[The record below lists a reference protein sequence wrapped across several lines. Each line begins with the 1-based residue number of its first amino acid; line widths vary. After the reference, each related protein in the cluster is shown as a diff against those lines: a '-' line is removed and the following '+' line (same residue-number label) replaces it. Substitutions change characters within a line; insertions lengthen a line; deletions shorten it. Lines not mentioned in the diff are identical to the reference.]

1 MPREYKGTSQKAEK
15 QGEAVGGGPVGSGSG
30 YSGRPGGPSGEQKK
44 PSTTVHRP
52 GSSGPQ
58 NPGGPTRP
66 QDNDQ
71 RASSAGGSR
80 SGGSGLLL
88 AGLAYLLLG
97 KKSNGQKSSGGGSI
111 LRIVIIAAIAFLLL
125 RSCNNMS
132 GYDNY
137 TNTTGNTGNTVIAT
151 AVPTVQPTPA
161 PTPRPTPA
169 PTPVPTATPSLTGSA
184 TYSGNYGNNSYFSG
198 TGGSFGSGSGY
209 SGSGFDLSSLFGG
222 YATNGGSYTTS
233 SWSGSSNAGT
243 LNTSVVSGARNKYT
257 TLLGNGNDTVTI
269 MLYMCGTD
277 LESSGS
283 MATKDLQ
290 EIANST
296 ISNNVNIIVYTGGCS
311 QWKNNLMSNK
321 TNQIYKIEA
330 GGQFRILKDD
340 GNKPMV
346 TPSTL
351 SEFIKFCASNY
362 PANRNML
369 IFWDHGGGSLTGYG
383 YDQRFKS
390 SGSMTLDGI
399 DQALAAGGVRF
410 DVIGFD
416 ACLMATVET
425 AQMASKYADYLLAS
439 EESEPGIGWYY
450 TNWVTMLSRNTS
462 TPTLNLGKQIID
474 DFVSECNRQCPGQDT
489 TLSLTDLAEFS
500 YTIPSL
506 LNQWSDATAAVI
518 KSDYR
523 TVATARGNA
532 KEFAASSRIDQ
543 ADLASICYNLNNE
556 SSKTLANALVSAVKY
571 NKTSSTVKNAYGL
584 SIYFPYRSVSSVN
597 TAGKTYSKLGMD
609 DNYTKCIQ
617 AYATYASSGQAASY
631 SNGYSSALGSLFSG
645 YGTSSGGSYSG
656 YSSQGSSYSNS
667 YDTSDLIYALLEQM
681 MSGRSLGNVAGLTED
696 NSSFIAD
703 TFNSGTLD
711 ARSVAD
717 YVSANT
723 FDASALNWTEGED
736 GTLEMM
742 LPQNQWDLVSEL
754 KLSVFRDDGKGFI
767 DLGLDLYEG
776 FFKENGAL
784 SGEYDGGWLAVNG
797 QEVAYYQ
804 LCTLVADDGTKV
816 TLGRVPCLYNGE
828 RANLLI
834 EIVNDNPAV
843 VGVCYDYQ
851 NDADVLTNAKTI
863 TEYNS
868 TDTVVFIADYYT
880 YDNVYENTYRIS
892 DEFTVGT
899 GLTAEFMLVADPQEM
914 NACYRFTDFYGNEFW
929 TPVMKTAA

>member
-1 MPREYKGTSQKAEK
+1 MARDYKGTSQKAEK
-15 QGEAVGGGPVGSGSG
+15 KGEGVGGGPVGSAGG
-30 YSGRPGGPSGEQKK
+30 YSGRPSSG
-44 PSTTVHRP
+44 STSQRP
-52 GSSGPQ
+52 NSSSARPTGAGPQ
-58 NPGGPTRP
+58 NPGGPNRP
-66 QDNDQ
+66 QNTDN
-71 RASSAGGSR
+71 RVSSGGTNR
-80 SGGSGLLL
+80 SAGSGLLL

-97 KKSNGQKSSGGGSI
+97 KKTNGQKSSGLGGI
-111 LRIVIIAAIAFLLL
+111 IRIAVLVIIAVMLF
-125 RSCNNMS
+125 RSCS
-132 GYDNY
+132 ADVGYDNY
-137 TNTTGNTGNTVIAT
+137 SNYGGNTGTVIAT
-151 AVPTVQPTPA
+151 AAPTVA

-169 PTPVPTATPSLTGSA
+169 PTPVPTATPSLSGS
-184 TYSGNYGNNSYFSG
+184 TNYSGSYSNNSYFSG
-198 TGGSFGSGSGY
+198 NGGSFGSS

-222 YATNGGSYTTS
+222 YSTNSGAYTSSGWTNGANTGS
-233 SWSGSSNAGT
+233 
-243 LNTSVVSGARNKYT
+243 LNTSVVSGARSKFYT
-257 TLLGNGNDTVTI
+257 PRGNGSDTVTI

-277 LESSGS
+277 LESNYS

-290 EIANST
+290 EIANAT
-296 ISNNVNIIVYTGGCS
+296 IANNVNIIVYTGGCTG
-311 QWKNNLMSNK
+311 WKNNLMSNR

-330 GGQFRILKDD
+330 GGQFRLLNDNV

-351 SEFIKFCASNY
+351 AEFIQFCAANY
-362 PANRNML
+362 PADRNML

-399 DQALAAGGVRF
+399 DQALSSGGVRF

-425 AQMASKYADYLLAS
+425 AQVASRYADYLLAS

-450 TNWVTMLSRNTS
+450 TNWVTLLSRNTS
-462 TPTLNLGKQIID
+462 TPTLTIGKQIID
-474 DFVSECNRQCPGQDT
+474 DFISECNRQCAGQDT

-506 LNQWSDATAAVI
+506 LNSWADDTAAVI

-523 TVATARGNA
+523 TVSNARGNA

-543 ADLASICYNLNNE
+543 ADLASICFNLNNN
-556 SSKTLANALVSAVKY
+556 SSKTLANALLSTVKY
-571 NKTSSTVKNAYGL
+571 NRTSSTVKNAYGL
-584 SIYFPYRSVSSVN
+584 SIYFPYRSVSSVK
-597 TAGKTYSKLGMD
+597 TASNTYSKLGMD
-609 DNYTKCIQ
+609 SNYTRCIQ
-617 AYATYASSGQAASY
+617 AYATYAASGQASSY
-631 SNGYSSALGSLFSG
+631 SNGYSSSPLGSLFSG
-645 YGTSSGGSYSG
+645 YGTATGGG
-656 YSSQGSSYSNS
+656 TSSQYSAGNSYTTS

-681 MSGRSLGNVAGLTED
+681 MSGRSLANVPGLTED
-696 NSSFIAD
+696 NASFIAD

-717 YVSANT
+717 YVIANT
-723 FDASALNWTEGED
+723 FDASALNWVQGED
-736 GTLEMM
+736 GNPEITLS
-742 LPQNQWDLVSEL
+742 QDQWNLISEL

-784 SGEYDGGWLAVNG
+784 SGDYDGGWLAVNG
-797 QEVAYYQ
+797 YEVAYYQ

-834 EIVNDNPAV
+834 EIVNDDPAV

-863 TEYNS
+863 TDYNS
-868 TDTVVFIADYYT
+868 TDTVVFLADYYT
-880 YDNVYENTYRIS
+880 YDNLYENTYRIS
-892 DEFTVGT
+892 DEFAVGD
-899 GLTAEFMLVADPQEM
+899 GLSAEFMLVADPQEI
-914 NACYRFTDFYGNEFW
+914 NACYRLTDFYGNDYW
-929 TPVMKTAA
+929 TPVMRTAA